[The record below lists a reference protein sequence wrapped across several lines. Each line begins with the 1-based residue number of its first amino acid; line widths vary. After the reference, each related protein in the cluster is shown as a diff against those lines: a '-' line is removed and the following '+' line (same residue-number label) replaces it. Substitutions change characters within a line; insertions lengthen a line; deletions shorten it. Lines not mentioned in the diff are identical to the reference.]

1 MSDWYFYNFV
11 WICFGVDVFM
21 DLSDVFGGCSYVIV
35 MYFDVV
41 FVWLVDCVEVQFG
54 LVFVWIDCV
63 EVNLLVL
70 ML

>member
-41 FVWLVDCVEVQFG
+41 FVWLVDCVEV
-54 LVFVWIDCV
+54 
-63 EVNLLVL
+63 
-70 ML
+70 